1 MRGHD
6 ARTDGQRRVDELPL
20 SIAVII
26 NPISGIGRRPD
37 VARQRAELVA
47 GLADA
52 RGVRA
57 EIFVTE
63 RPGHGRELAT
73 AALGRGAS
81 RVVAWGGDGTV
92 NEIASVLAFR
102 DAELAVIPSGSG
114 NGLARE
120 LGVPLDPAAA
130 FEVAMGGRTRTIDCG
145 ELDGRLFFNVA
156 GLGLDARIAHEFA
169 AQGLARRGLRRYVEI
184 TARELFGFQA
194 DEHAIRADGRT
205 VRSRALIIAIANACQ
220 YGNGA
225 IIAPNACL
233 DDGRLDLV
241 VVEDRPAWRT
251 LLQVRRLFNGQIARV
266 PGVTMLTAAEI
277 EIDSTRP
284 ALCHVD
290 GEPFLGGT
298 TIAAR
303 VRPQALRVRAPSS
316 AAPRR

>member
-1 MRGHD
+1 MS
-6 ARTDGQRRVDELPL
+6 T
-20 SIAVII
+20 AVII
-26 NPISGIGRRPD
+26 NPISGTGRRPD

-47 GLADA
+47 ALADA

-63 RPGHGRELAT
+63 RAGHGRELAT
-73 AALGRGAS
+73 AALVRGAS
-81 RVVAWGGDGTV
+81 LVVAWGGDGTV

-120 LGVPLDPAAA
+120 LGVPLDPAKA
-130 FEVAMGGRTRTIDCG
+130 FEVALGRRSRTIDCG

-156 GLGLDARIAHEFA
+156 GLGLDARIAHQFA

-194 DEHAIRADGRT
+194 DDHEIRADGRT
-205 VRSRALIIAIANACQ
+205 LRSRALIIAIANARQ

-225 IIAPNACL
+225 IIAPDARL

-241 VVEDRPAWRT
+241 VVEDRPAWQT
-251 LLQVRRLFNGQIARV
+251 LLQVPRLFTGRIARV
-266 PGVTMLTAAEI
+266 PGVTITSAAEI
-277 EIDSTRP
+277 EILSTRP
-284 ALCHVD
+284 VQYHVD
-290 GEPFLGGT
+290 GEPFRGGLAIT
-298 TIAAR
+298 AR
-303 VRPQALRVRAPSS
+303 ARAQALRVRVP
-316 AAPRR
+316 